1 MSNFAIIENGVVVN
15 TVVADEEY
23 AVQQGWV
30 YCPIGGIGWSYN
42 EGVFSAP
49 ESTIESTEQIQR
61 PTPTK
66 EDLLAQLEALQ
77 QQIQALV

>member
-66 EDLLAQLEALQ
+66 EYLLAQLEALQ
-77 QQIQALV
+77 QQTQALV

>member
-15 TVVADEEY
+15 TVVADEDY
-23 AVQQGWV
+23 AAQMGWV
-30 YCPIGGIGWSYN
+30 ACPIGGIGWSYN